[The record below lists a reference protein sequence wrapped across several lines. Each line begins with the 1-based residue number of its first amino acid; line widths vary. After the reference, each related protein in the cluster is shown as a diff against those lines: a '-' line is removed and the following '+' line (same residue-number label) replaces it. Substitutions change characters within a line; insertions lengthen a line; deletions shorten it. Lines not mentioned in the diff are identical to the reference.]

1 MRALF
6 LPLLAAAFLLAVS
19 IVDPRWGAPIYV
31 TPGGSF
37 NITLDAPA
45 AVNSIAL
52 AAPGTP
58 LIQLNFTVSGNVIT
72 ANVPPPP
79 TRRLGCMTL

>member
-6 LPLLAAAFLLAVS
+6 VPLLAAAFLLAVS
-19 IVDPRWGAPIYV
+19 IVDPKWGTPIYV

-37 NITLDAPA
+37 NITLDTPA
-45 AVNSIAL
+45 AVNSVAL
-52 AAPGTP
+52 AAPGAP
-58 LIQLNFTVSGNVIT
+58 LIQLKFAVSGNVIT
-72 ANVPPPP
+72 ANVPP